1 MDEEAGARSDG
12 LMIVSVIFITA
23 FTYIALTT
31 DPVYTGVGVGDR
43 APELS
48 GQIYNGSTW
57 VDFDLKE
64 QFNDSWVEGD
74 PGTYYLVEFM
84 DTNCGICVSAATDKF
99 PGAQSKWLGVNGQ
112 EPTRSMPNG
121 TSVQFL
127 AVSISLWDESV
138 AGKDYGRDVIVQFR
152 DAVNYDGETTRSG
165 GTHYFPYMDMQDNG
179 HQDDWGNFGTPTYFI
194 IDPSGIIQYTNLED
208 QGYDFRDALEDI
220 VPRGE

>member
-1 MDEEAGARSDG
+1 MIAG
-12 LMIVSVIFITA
+12 LKVILEHIILLNLWTQ
-23 FTYIALTT
+23 T
-31 DPVYTGVGVGDR
+31 
-43 APELS
+43 
-48 GQIYNGSTW
+48 
-57 VDFDLKE
+57 
-64 QFNDSWVEGD
+64 
-74 PGTYYLVEFM
+74 VEF
-84 DTNCGICVSAATDKF
+84 VSAATDKF

-208 QGYDFRDALEDI
+208 QGYTL
-220 VPRGE
+220 GMHWKT

>member
-12 LMIVSVIFITA
+12 MMIISVIFITA

-31 DPVYTGVGVGDR
+31 DPVYTGIGVGDR

-48 GQIYNGSTW
+48 GQIYNGTTW

-84 DTNCGICVSAATDKF
+84 DTNCGICVSHATDKF
-99 PGAQSKWLGVNGQ
+99 PSAQSKWLGVNGQ
-112 EPTRSMPNG
+112 DPTRSMPEG

-138 AGKDYGRDVIVQFR
+138 PGKDYGRDVIIQFR
-152 DAVNYDGETTRSG
+152 DAKDPDGDVTRNG
-165 GTHYFPYMDMQDNG
+165 GTHNFPYMDLQDNS

-208 QGYDFRDALEDI
+208 PGYDFTDALEDI

>member
-31 DPVYTGVGVGDR
+31 DPVYTGIGVGDR

-138 AGKDYGRDVIVQFR
+138 AGKDYGRDVIDTIPRCSKLRWR
-152 DAVNYDGETTRSG
+152 DY
-165 GTHYFPYMDMQDNG
+165 
-179 HQDDWGNFGTPTYFI
+179 
-194 IDPSGIIQYTNLED
+194 
-208 QGYDFRDALEDI
+208 
-220 VPRGE
+220 